1 MMANF
6 LPHYQLFGFHFAP
19 PFFVALYLFFTRK
32 ELKWLIAAELLYVF
46 GCCFAGY
53 LTPSLI
59 VTGAALGLLSLP
71 ELFRDGGM
79 KKLIRLSLPAALFS
93 VVLGAVLYFGHV
105 RYYTRMVGATSEQS
119 LDEIVAYSAVPSS
132 VLFGRSI
139 HSYWWKPHGGGYSH
153 HGDHE
158 RAYFP
163 GFLILLG
170 ATLSVALLVRQGGG
184 VEPNVRRLAFVSVGM
199 ALVAIILSWGPLVQ
213 GHKTPFYFLIEYL
226 PVFKNTRAMGRYG
239 MFAGLWLGVLL
250 VLGLRLCLA
259 QRLNKLWYNAAV
271 AVVLVVFAVESL
283 PTGQIFKFEEP
294 LKERYAI
301 LRGLIDPETPVVELP
316 CQSNGH
322 LETILRVLEQMSGG
336 LYHHGRLVVGYS
348 GRTSPEAGH
357 LIHLDQQL
365 VAGRISFESLGVELR
380 DRGIKAI
387 LVNLDRY
394 PPVVVNQLTKT
405 MLQRIGFQE
414 VARSGEQYVI
424 FGRTEQSDRKRS
436 NY

>member
-1 MMANF
+1 MMVNF

-32 ELKWLIAAELLYVF
+32 ELKWLFAAEVLYAF
-46 GCCFAGY
+46 GCCFAVY

-59 VTGAALGLLSLP
+59 IMGGALGLLCLP
-71 ELFRDGGM
+71 ELFRDGGL
-79 KKLIRLSLPAALFS
+79 KKLLRPCVPAGLVS
-93 VVLGAVLYFGHV
+93 VVIAGALYFGHV
-105 RYYTRMVGATSEQS
+105 HHYTKMVGGTREQS

-132 VLFGRSI
+132 ILFGRSI
-139 HSYWWKPHGGGYSH
+139 HSYWWKPHGGGYSQP
-153 HGDHE
+153 GDHE

-424 FGRTEQSDRKRS
+424 FRRTEQSDSKRS